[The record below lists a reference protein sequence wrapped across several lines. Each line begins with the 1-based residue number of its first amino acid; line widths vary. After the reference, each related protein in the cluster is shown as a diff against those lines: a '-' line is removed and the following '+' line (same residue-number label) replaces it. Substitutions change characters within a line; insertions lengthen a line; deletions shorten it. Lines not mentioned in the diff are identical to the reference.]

1 MQDSPGTETITVP
14 ADGVTIQLTPE
25 EYEALLAQRAAEAQA
40 DAAPAITPDAQADAA
55 DIQND
60 LVDGAEDLTGD
71 GSAIADL
78 LDVDRVQ
85 TWLAQFLTW
94 VRTDVLNINS
104 AIQLALI
111 LGAIGP
117 AIIFGPRLKAFIAS
131 HLRKWMPAGIL
142 RRIADA
148 AATLATPI
156 AAWITL
162 SLSMA
167 ILRGAFGQPDGFLSA
182 AQSLLTA
189 WIVVRL
195 VTLAIRSPFWSKVA
209 FVVAWPIAALD
220 AFGVLGDVF
229 AWMDTVSFEITPE
242 TPDHAAQS
250 LSLYGVLRAGLI
262 FAIFLVLANF
272 LTGLLVTRMNQ
283 TEEIN
288 ASLKALIAK
297 VMGFILPII
306 ALVMALAVIGF
317 DLASLAFFGGAIGI
331 GIGLGLQ
338 KIIGNF
344 LAGFTLLADRSIKP
358 GDVIEIG
365 DTFGAITDMKSRYV
379 SIRTRD
385 GKEHLV
391 PNATFMDEGV
401 INWSHN
407 DKVVCCYASMGVGYG
422 TKDMH
427 KVRKLV
433 EAAALDTPR
442 VLARPAPKCNMT
454 EFGDSSVNFELR
466 FWINDPMN
474 GVSNVRSD
482 ILFRVWEAFAE
493 NGIEIPFPQRDLH
506 IRSSAVAFGTGYREA
521 AE

>member
-1 MQDSPGTETITVP
+1 
-14 ADGVTIQLTPE
+14 
-25 EYEALLAQRAAEAQA
+25 
-40 DAAPAITPDAQADAA
+40 
-55 DIQND
+55 
-60 LVDGAEDLTGD
+60 
-71 GSAIADL
+71 
-78 LDVDRVQ
+78 
-85 TWLAQFLTW
+85 
-94 VRTDVLNINS
+94 
-104 AIQLALI
+104 
-111 LGAIGP
+111 
-117 AIIFGPRLKAFIAS
+117 
-131 HLRKWMPAGIL
+131 
-142 RRIADA
+142 
-148 AATLATPI
+148 
-156 AAWITL
+156 
-162 SLSMA
+162 
-167 ILRGAFGQPDGFLSA
+167 
-182 AQSLLTA
+182 
-189 WIVVRL
+189 
-195 VTLAIRSPFWSKVA
+195 
-209 FVVAWPIAALD
+209 
-220 AFGVLGDVF
+220 
-229 AWMDTVSFEITPE
+229 
-242 TPDHAAQS
+242 
-250 LSLYGVLRAGLI
+250 
-262 FAIFLVLANF
+262 
-272 LTGLLVTRMNQ
+272 
-283 TEEIN
+283 
-288 ASLKALIAK
+288 
-297 VMGFILPII
+297 MGFILPII